1 MIETENVKEKLPIS
15 VIILTYNEEDNIEK
29 CLKSVYSWTDEV
41 FIVDSFSTDKT
52 LEIVK
57 KYTDKIYQHE
67 FTNYSEQRNWAQKN
81 LPLKNELVFHIDADE
96 WVTDGL
102 KKELFKIFQKGEF
115 KRYDG
120 FLISRKTIFYGKWI
134 KHGGHFPRYHLRIF
148 KKHKGRCEKREY
160 DQHFIVEGNIKKL
173 KSVIVNDLTQEIS
186 EFIKKHLKWAKFEA
200 ETIVREKQGE
210 IVPSFKGNPVQ
221 KMRWLRKNIYGKM
234 PLFIRPFLY
243 FFYRYFIRLGFL
255 DGVEGLIFHFI
266 QGFWFRFM
274 VDVKIWEMKKAKI
287 ELKC

>member
-1 MIETENVKEKLPIS
+1 MKTESIKGKLPIS
-15 VIILTYNEEDNIEK
+15 VIILTYNEENNIEK
-29 CLKSVYSWTDEV
+29 CLKSVCGWTDEV
-41 FIVDSFSTDKT
+41 FIVDSFSIDKT
-52 LEIVK
+52 LEIAK

-96 WVTDGL
+96 WVTEEL
-102 KKELFKIFQKGEF
+102 KKELFKISQKEEF
-115 KRYDG
+115 NKYDG

-173 KSVIVNDLTQEIS
+173 KNVIVNDLTQEIS

-200 ETIVREKQGE
+200 GAIVTEKEGE
-210 IVPSFKGNPVQ
+210 VTPSFKGNPIQ
-221 KMRWLRKNIYGKM
+221 KMRWLRENIYGKM

-255 DGVEGLIFHFI
+255 DGVEGLIFHFL

-274 VDVKIWEMKKAKI
+274 IDVRIWEMKKSGKA
-287 ELKC
+287 E